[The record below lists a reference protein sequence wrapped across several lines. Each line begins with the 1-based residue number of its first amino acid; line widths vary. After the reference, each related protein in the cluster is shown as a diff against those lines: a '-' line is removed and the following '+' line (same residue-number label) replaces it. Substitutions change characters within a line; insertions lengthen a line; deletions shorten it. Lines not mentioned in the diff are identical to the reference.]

1 MTVQIKFVK
10 TIVGFWNL
18 YLVNDDPTPP
28 VPVTISPV
36 KMSELFADVS
46 PKAKLGCGELDF
58 SQALQLFGDSLKE
71 ARIA

>member
-1 MTVQIKFVK
+1 MIQIKYVK
-10 TIVGFWNL
+10 TILGYFNL

-28 VPVTISPV
+28 VPVTISPI

-46 PKAKLGCGELDF
+46 PKAKLGCRELDF
-58 SQALQLFGDSLKE
+58 SQAVQLFGDSLKE